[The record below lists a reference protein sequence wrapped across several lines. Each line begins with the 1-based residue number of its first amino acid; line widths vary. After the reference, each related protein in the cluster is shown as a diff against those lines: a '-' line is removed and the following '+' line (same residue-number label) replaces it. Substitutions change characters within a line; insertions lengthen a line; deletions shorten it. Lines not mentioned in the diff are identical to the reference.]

1 MNAISRTS
9 RWPLHPK
16 PQAYETLER
25 YVRRLAEGYGA
36 RYDHFCLRALGIPL
50 GDRHARW
57 LQEPAPDLL
66 RRLSDGT
73 GVPVEQLE
81 QMTLPHVWARLLDEM
96 RRIAATPDG
105 QAEFERL
112 AGRWLSQNS

>member
-1 MNAISRTS
+1 MSTASCTS

-36 RYDHFCLRALGIPL
+36 CYEYFCLRALGIPL
-50 GDRHARW
+50 GDHQARW
-57 LQEPAPDLL
+57 LQEPAPEVLQ
-66 RRLSDGT
+66 RLSDGT
-73 GVPVEQLE
+73 GVPVEQLA
-81 QMTLPHVWARLLDEM
+81 QMTWRHVWDRLLDEM
-96 RRIAATPDG
+96 RRIAATLDG

-112 AGRWLSQNS
+112 SGRQLSQKS